1 MRARACTGLARVG
14 VHRPVFAVRT
24 VCPAALAGG
33 VHACAARPEEAHAC
47 IAQDCCGVQRRVR
60 ARADRADRPQEAL
73 VAAPPP
79 SRHYGQH

>member
-47 IAQDCCGVQRRVR
+47 IAQAQTGISIWSCSNAAAQDCF
-60 ARADRADRPQEAL
+60 
-73 VAAPPP
+73 
-79 SRHYGQH
+79 